1 MPTINL
7 SGGQDDSEALSA
19 AASGVS
25 GVSKEVSRVAN
36 NIALSDHVG
45 KFIAGEVASKLRAEN
60 LADKLKG
67 KNAIHVSFSWG

>member
-7 SGGQDDSEALSA
+7 SGQQDDSEALSA
-19 AASGVS
+19 ARGVS
-25 GVSKEVSRVAN
+25 GVSREVSRVAN

>member
-7 SGGQDDSEALSA
+7 SGQQDDSEALS

>member
-7 SGGQDDSEALSA
+7 SGQQDDSEALSA
-19 AASGVS
+19 ASGIS